1 MNIKNNCLPIFWPP
15 SLIFPEPLF
24 ILDTDQC
31 MKSWNGSKTNMLAA
45 GILWKRNADSFLK
58 PHIFGD
64 YNYLCI
70 IDRDSSMKTTNHF
83 FVCSIFICLV
93 IFSLKTFCADKPG
106 GEMSKSPIVIFGAM
120 VIPGQNE
127 VESLIWASSIRK
139 FGGKFSSNPI
149 WIFIPNKI
157 ENLSETK
164 REKLLELGVEF
175 FPFTIDESASRFP
188 LAAKPFAAAEAEK
201 V

>member
-70 IDRDSSMKTTNHF
+70 IDR
-83 FVCSIFICLV
+83 
-93 IFSLKTFCADKPG
+93 
-106 GEMSKSPIVIFGAM
+106 
-120 VIPGQNE
+120 
-127 VESLIWASSIRK
+127 ASSIRK